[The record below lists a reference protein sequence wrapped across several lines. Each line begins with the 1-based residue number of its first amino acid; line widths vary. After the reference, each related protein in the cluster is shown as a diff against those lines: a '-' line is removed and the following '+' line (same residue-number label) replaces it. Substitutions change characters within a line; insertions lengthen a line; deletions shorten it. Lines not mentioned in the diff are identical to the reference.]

1 MLPRQHTSNHGGG
14 NPPTCYISKRR
25 FISTIKLPTLILILP
40 ASALLAWEDDCL
52 DPVVTKVG
60 DNAFFSTGGSALT
73 VGHNTFFSDGESAT
87 TVGKNTFFSD
97 GVTATKIGKNTFFS
111 DGDVATTIGKNTF
124 FSDGAVATKIG
135 KNTFVDGGDCAEQ
148 ELVIKAIAIP
158 DLLGE
163 EEE

>member
-1 MLPRQHTSNHGGG
+1 MLPLRVGKPLICSA
-14 NPPTCYISKRR
+14 SKRWFVFTMR
-25 FISTIKLPTLILILP
+25 LPALLLILS
-40 ASALLAWEDDCL
+40 ASVLLAWEDDCLL

-60 DNAFFSTGGSALT
+60 DNTFFSTGGSAIT
-73 VGHNTFFSDGESAT
+73 FGRNTFFSDGESAT

-163 EEE
+163 DEEE